1 MSRNFIDSS
10 FAESAKQ
17 MLESS
22 IPPNSFDTIT
32 RKALC
37 QKMEMAECDGDIF
50 SKMLRLDLL
59 PEFES
64 RGGNGIGRKNVE
76 KPKPSAKFGGQEF
89 ADKVIET
96 LKEHIKTRQHAMT
109 RRQLAEA
116 MGIPGGDTETA
127 ISAVFKDK
135 LIVGYKLARKS
146 GITLA

>member
-1 MSRNFIDSS
+1 MTRNFIDSS
-10 FAESAKQ
+10 FAEAANQ
-17 MLESS
+17 LLDSS

-37 QKMEMAECDGDIF
+37 QKMELEECDGDIF

-64 RGGNGIGRKNVE
+64 RGRNGIGRKNVE

-89 ADKVIET
+89 ADKMRET
-96 LKEHIKTRQHAMT
+96 LQQNVKTKQHSMT

-116 MGIPGGDTETA
+116 MGMPGGETEAA

-135 LIVGYKLARKS
+135 LILEYKLARKS
-146 GITLA
+146 GITLI